1 MALFISMFF
10 LCGIRM
16 FFRNSFPYREQD
28 DRNLTCIRR
37 FCILFDIPLPDRKRS
52 SAIIGNHEIFQSEQP
67 GTFAFSGLV
76 WITAGANVLRVGI
89 EAWRSGG
96 PSWPFGAAAAVAVF
110 LLFYLFVFKRLYFRH
125 ANRIE
130 SKEGRSCPFSFFDI
144 KGWIVMGAMIAFG
157 AAARSFGLL
166 SDSFVSVFYIGLSS
180 ALIVTGIRFL
190 YRWKRFRRP

>member
-1 MALFISMFF
+1 M
-10 LCGIRM
+10 CGIRI

-67 GTFAFSGLV
+67 GTFAFCRARLDHGGSQCP
-76 WITAGANVLRVGI
+76 AGRYRGMEKWRVV
-89 EAWRSGG
+89 
-96 PSWPFGAAAAVAVF
+96 VAFRCGCCGCRLSAILPVC
-110 LLFYLFVFKRLYFRH
+110 FKRLYFRH

-157 AAARSFGLL
+157 AAARSFGLF

-190 YRWKRFRRP
+190 YRWKRFRHP

>member
-1 MALFISMFF
+1 MK
-10 LCGIRM
+10 
-16 FFRNSFPYREQD
+16 FFRVNSRV
-28 DRNLTCIRR
+28 LL
-37 FCILFDIPLPDRKRS
+37 LF
-52 SAIIGNHEIFQSEQP
+52 A
-67 GTFAFSGLV
+67 GLV

-96 PSWPFGAAAAVAVF
+96 PSWPFGAGAAAAVF

-190 YRWKRFRRP
+190 YRWKRFRRS

>member
-67 GTFAFSGLV
+67 GTFAFCRARLEPMSCGSVSRHGEVAGRRGLSV
-76 WITAGANVLRVGI
+76 RLLRLPSFCYSTCLFLKGFISDTRTGSRARKDGVV
-89 EAWRSGG
+89 RS
-96 PSWPFGAAAAVAVF
+96 
-110 LLFYLFVFKRLYFRH
+110 
-125 ANRIE
+125 
-130 SKEGRSCPFSFFDI
+130 PFSISKD
-144 KGWIVMGAMIAFG
+144 G
-157 AAARSFGLL
+157 S
-166 SDSFVSVFYIGLSS
+166 
-180 ALIVTGIRFL
+180 
-190 YRWKRFRRP
+190 

>member
-1 MALFISMFF
+1 MK
-10 LCGIRM
+10 
-16 FFRNSFPYREQD
+16 FFRVNSRV
-28 DRNLTCIRR
+28 LL
-37 FCILFDIPLPDRKRS
+37 LF
-52 SAIIGNHEIFQSEQP
+52 A
-67 GTFAFSGLV
+67 GLV

-96 PSWPFGAAAAVAVF
+96 SSWPFGAAAAAAVF

-157 AAARSFGLL
+157 AAARSFGLF

-190 YRWKRFRRP
+190 YRWKRFRRRSFSVSDWKNSITVYCILTPPLLHCTPYPAQAAQKRHSHRRAAFSYRIRRITPYKAQ

>member
-1 MALFISMFF
+1 MRQLDLFFVPAVF
-10 LCGIRM
+10 
-16 FFRNSFPYREQD
+16 D
-28 DRNLTCIRR
+28 DGC
-37 FCILFDIPLPDRKRS
+37 
-52 SAIIGNHEIFQSEQP
+52 QS
-67 GTFAFSGLV
+67 V
-76 WITAGANVLRVGI
+76 
-89 EAWRSGG
+89 
-96 PSWPFGAAAAVAVF
+96 FGAAAAAAVF

-157 AAARSFGLL
+157 AAARSFGLF